1 MSKGTPHIQKRR
13 LRLTR
18 FAVGLAIALF
28 LFVGIVMLF
37 ETSLIFFPSK
47 YPQGVWEPYGI
58 DFEEVDFQSA
68 DGTKLHGWYLPHE
81 NPSHV
86 ILFCHGN
93 AGNITNRALPVKRLH
108 DDLNASVFIFDY
120 RGYGKSEG
128 SPSEH
133 GVLADARAA
142 RSYLAKRESVKP
154 EEIVLLGRSLGGAVA
169 VDLAVKDGAK
179 ALLLQSTFTSI
190 PDVAAFHYPWLPV
203 RWLLR
208 TRLNSLKKIR
218 TYEGPVF
225 QSHGSADTIVPY
237 ELGKQLYDAA
247 PGKKEFMTLQ
257 GYDHNAAQNDEYY
270 EALQIFL
277 EKN

>member
-1 MSKGTPHIQKRR
+1 
-13 LRLTR
+13 
-18 FAVGLAIALF
+18 
-28 LFVGIVMLF
+28 MLF

-47 YPQGVWEPYGI
+47 YPQGVWKPFSTGTGI
-58 DFEEVDFQSA
+58 DFEDIDFQSA

-81 NPSHV
+81 NPSEV

-93 AGNITNRALPVKRLH
+93 GGNITDRALPAKRLH
-108 DDLNASVFIFDY
+108 DELNASVFVFDY

-128 SPSEH
+128 KPSEH

-142 RSYLAKRESVKP
+142 RNYLAKREGIKTD
-154 EEIVLLGRSLGGAVA
+154 EIVLLGRSLGGAVA
-169 VDLAVKDGAK
+169 VDLAAKDGAK

-208 TRLNSLKKIR
+208 TRFNSLKKIR
-218 TYEGPVF
+218 SYDGPVF
-225 QSHGSADTIVPY
+225 ASHGDADTIVPY
-237 ELGKQLYDAA
+237 ELGKRLYDAV
-247 PGKKEFMTLQ
+247 PGEKEFMTLQ
-257 GYDHNAAQNDEYY
+257 GLDHNSSQNDAYY
-270 EALQIFL
+270 EALRIFL